1 VRDQELEAGEEQN
14 WVEPFRVATLRREA
28 ISSRNQSAGAGD
40 APRGVASRARSR
52 RQLECSGVPRV
63 KPSCSHF
70 LVCAANGFVELSP
83 GKQPDNRAADAAAM
97 AMRMVRRTGIS
108 GSAPLRPEMG
118 LVKYMRAKQKF
129 NRPAP
134 SAPAAPAALLFHGLP
149 TGSASPL
156 AAGRCPKHSM

>member
-1 VRDQELEAGEEQN
+1 VKSSTVAGIARHQLDDLRAFSQRVRNSLHDQLAVHDCPVRDQELEAGEEQN

-83 GKQPDNRAADAAAM
+83 GKQPDSRTADAVAM
-97 AMRMVRRTGIS
+97 AMRMVRRTEIS
-108 GSAPLRPEMG
+108 GWAPLRPEMG
-118 LVKYMRAKQKF
+118 LGA
-129 NRPAP
+129 
-134 SAPAAPAALLFHGLP
+134 
-149 TGSASPL
+149 
-156 AAGRCPKHSM
+156 